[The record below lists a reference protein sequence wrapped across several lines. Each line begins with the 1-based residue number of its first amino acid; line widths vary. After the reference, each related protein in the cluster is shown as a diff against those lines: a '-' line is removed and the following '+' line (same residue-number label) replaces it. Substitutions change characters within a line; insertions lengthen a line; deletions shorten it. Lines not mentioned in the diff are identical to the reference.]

1 MAGAQLKALGHDE
14 GEALWSA
21 GSLMVIKA
29 TADDTHGG
37 LTVIEQTCPPELD
50 SPAHVH
56 DTEEQCLYVLAGS
69 LELRCGDATTTLT
82 EGSFAVLPRGVP
94 HSFKVSADGARFLS
108 LTTPAG
114 FEEFARSIGEPAASL
129 VPPTGGVVP
138 SDGSLRSWAGHN
150 QQDV

>member
-1 MAGAQLKALGHDE
+1 MAAARLKAFDHDE

-21 GSLMVIKA
+21 GSLMLIKA
-29 TADDTHGG
+29 TAEDTHGG

-50 SPAHVH
+50 APAHVH
-56 DTEEQCLYVLAGS
+56 ETEEQCLYMLAGS
-69 LELRCGDATTTLT
+69 LELRCGDAMKTLT

-94 HSFKVSADGARFLS
+94 HSFKVGADGARFLS

-114 FEEFARSIGEPAASL
+114 FEDFARDIGEPAASL

-138 SDGSLRSWAGHN
+138 NDASLRSWSDHN
-150 QQDV
+150 QPDV